1 MEAVGDQGPPRD
13 VAAGPA
19 DRSDDQSGGQSA
31 ERSAGQSAGKVG
43 GQSGGQSGQP
53 VGHPGD
59 VAGGVAGELL
69 AGLDGLPVADHVP
82 IFERAHATLVAMLD
96 DETGQPGDR
105 AGEPARSLASPP
117 RG

>member
-1 MEAVGDQGPPRD
+1 MAGMEAVRDQEPLSD
-13 VAAGPA
+13 VAADP
-19 DRSDDQSGGQSA
+19 SD
-31 ERSAGQSAGKVG
+31 
-43 GQSGGQSGQP
+43 GQSGRP

-105 AGEPARSLASPP
+105 AGDPARSLASPP